1 MSYGIP
7 LAKQLFNLK
16 VRYSYHG
23 PAAQYFQLRS
33 RISINEYRAGCSRT
47 LTTAMVLYY
56 VCFYINAYCKYCIF
70 STKIRFFL
78 EQRTSEKQGVFYMLA
93 NLVNSRNKNE
103 VSFSINTQVLSS
115 MLIAIIH
122 CCSGQNLEIQQ
133 FCMPFNM
140 FRAAVNVYVCDQ
152 LNHHNLHSVSG
163 YRYVHKNG
171 TTLSH
176 AVVNWVEKP
185 SNGVPQRHWAVLAQF
200 NCTNSTTVAN
210 ASMANEFSR
219 NSLVID
225 LTGPVMLQ
233 LSHCTNSSH

>member
-1 MSYGIP
+1 MPCIYALQISFHINATAITSDIHLCKHFTRMVFFTCRSTEYKKVRNIQEKSKKSDMSYGIP

-122 CCSGQNLEIQQ
+122 CCQDLEIQ
-133 FCMPFNM
+133 
-140 FRAAVNVYVCDQ
+140 
-152 LNHHNLHSVSG
+152 
-163 YRYVHKNG
+163 
-171 TTLSH
+171 
-176 AVVNWVEKP
+176 
-185 SNGVPQRHWAVLAQF
+185 
-200 NCTNSTTVAN
+200 
-210 ASMANEFSR
+210 
-219 NSLVID
+219 
-225 LTGPVMLQ
+225 
-233 LSHCTNSSH
+233 